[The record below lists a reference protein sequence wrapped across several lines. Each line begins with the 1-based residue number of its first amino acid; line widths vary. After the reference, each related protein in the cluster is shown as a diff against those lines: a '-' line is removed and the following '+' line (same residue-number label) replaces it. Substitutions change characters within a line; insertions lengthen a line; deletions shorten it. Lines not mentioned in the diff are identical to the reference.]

1 MGSTG
6 AFLLGECVKSVEE
19 YYIFAI
25 SDGVVGGALM

>member
-6 AFLLGECVKSVEE
+6 AFLLSECVKSVEE

-25 SDGVVGGALM
+25 SDRVVGGALM